1 MDRAKTMRFGLIIYT
16 SITVF
21 LFIYVFPFVFI
32 GYHGQTDGVK
42 PAQLTVLD
50 VQTGTEYPMLTRA
63 AVWFAK
69 YPVTRLWLSVL
80 LVLLMLGIEFIMKEK
95 IWKRDVY
102 CIVMWVS
109 LAVFM
114 LNLLGLIALLT

>member
-1 MDRAKTMRFGLIIYT
+1 MDKTKTMRFGLIIYT

-21 LFIYVFPFVFI
+21 LFIYVFPFIFI

-50 VQTGTEYPMLTRA
+50 VQSGTEYPMLTRA

-69 YPVTRLWLSVL
+69 YSVARLWLSVL
-80 LVLLMLGIEFIMKEK
+80 FVLLMLGIEFVMKEQV
-95 IWKRDVY
+95 WKQDIY
-102 CIVMWVS
+102 YIVMWVS
-109 LAVFM
+109 LAAFV
-114 LNLLGLIALLT
+114 LSLLGLIALLI